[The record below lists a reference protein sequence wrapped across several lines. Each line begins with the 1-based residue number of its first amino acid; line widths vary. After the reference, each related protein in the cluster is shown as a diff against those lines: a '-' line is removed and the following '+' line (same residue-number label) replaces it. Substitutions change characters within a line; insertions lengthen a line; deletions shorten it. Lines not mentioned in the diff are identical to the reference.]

1 MMLQLKG
8 KTSTDT
14 YTHMNTK
21 FFNVIL
27 SLLLTLVAFPV
38 LAQQVSVE
46 PRAVKGGRVTLT
58 FRNVPAED
66 AGNVNGA
73 YIVNHGDGTI
83 SLPYLSDRVR
93 VLGKTA
99 REIEDQVR
107 ALYVSQR
114 IYSQPIVMAAVGSE
128 QESNDLNQRYIQV
141 TGNVAGKKNLPYRQ
155 GITLIQALLDC
166 GDITDYGSRKI
177 QVTRKGMTRTYDYFS
192 ARARALPLM
201 PDDVIFVPNR
211 PAFERRPDKIGP

>member
-1 MMLQLKG
+1 
-8 KTSTDT
+8 
-14 YTHMNTK
+14 MNAK
-21 FFNVIL
+21 IFNIL
-27 SLLLTLVAFPV
+27 AVLLLALLALPIM
-38 LAQQVSVE
+38 AQQLSVE

-66 AGNVNGA
+66 VGNVNGA
-73 YIVNHGDGTI
+73 YTVNHGDGTI
-83 SLPYLSDRVR
+83 SLPYLSGRVR
-93 VLGKTA
+93 VVGKTA

-107 ALYVSQR
+107 SLYVAQR

-177 QVTRKGMTRTYDYFS
+177 QVTRKGVTRTYDYFS
-192 ARARALPLM
+192 ARDRSIQLM
-201 PDDVIFVPNR
+201 PDDVIFVPTR
-211 PAFERRPDKIGP
+211 PAFERRP